1 MTKIITTLTLF
12 ICTTLF
18 SQSQYEIGMAEAMK
32 LWDENKN
39 SEASALFE
47 RIASAEKDNWLPNYY
62 VALVNATAAFQT
74 KDKEQINALLTKAQS
89 SLDIEMLKNPNNVEL
104 MVVQALIH
112 TAWIVYDPMVNGMKL
127 SPIIMGIYTKASF
140 MAPKNPRVIS
150 GKAEFEIGGAKY
162 FGTDT
167 KPLCEQIEKSIELF
181 ANFKP
186 ESPFHP
192 SWGLQRAQQALKECK

>member
-47 RIASAEKDNWLPNYY
+47 RIVSAEKDNWLPNYY

>member
-18 SQSQYEIGMAEAMK
+18 SQSQYEIGMAEAIK

>member
-192 SWGLQRAQQALKECK
+192 SWGLKRAQQALKECK